1 MSTNSNV
8 NEYEIDSLPIRLG
21 NEEQQL
27 RIKELVSLLL
37 DKQDEG
43 YMKEIDEIIYDIYNI
58 SEYEIPMIEGKM

>member
-8 NEYEIDSLPIRLG
+8 NGYEIDSLPIRLG